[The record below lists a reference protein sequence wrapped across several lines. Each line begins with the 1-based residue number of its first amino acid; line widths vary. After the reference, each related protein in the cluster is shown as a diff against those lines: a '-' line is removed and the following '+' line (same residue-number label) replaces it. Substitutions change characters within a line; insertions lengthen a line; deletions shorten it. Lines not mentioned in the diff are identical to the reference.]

1 MHGCWSRRGAGVE
14 IDAVHVDVLATV
26 WLAFALP
33 RYCSRDCPGSLS
45 LRLRW
50 WPNSIHCTLR
60 GSIFY
65 ARYNLAEYIRVN
77 TPYGRRMLF
86 SLTRLSGGGG
96 GLCVG
101 RLSFVFR
108 PPLPFCWVLPLGLI
122 VGCLL
127 GSSKCDMREALL
139 TDVGKYFPL

>member
-1 MHGCWSRRGAGVE
+1 ME

-96 GLCVG
+96 
-101 RLSFVFR
+101 RLVRWSLVFC
-108 PPLPFCWVLPLGLI
+108 LQASVA
-122 VGCLL
+122 VLL
-127 GSSKCDMREALL
+127 GIAPRADCWMLARLFE
-139 TDVGKYFPL
+139 V